1 MEPGSVLHASHEGV
15 HVLRFLGDIRYPLS
29 PSVERYIQQLFAA
42 GQPAGF
48 VVDLSETK
56 NIDSTNLGL
65 LARIAERMRKG
76 GGSRVTI
83 VCDQPD
89 INDLLTGMGFDAVF
103 RIVERSKPLSG
114 EEVQVLTERETDRDA
129 VADIVLEAHRTLMA
143 MNEHNREMFHDVVA
157 AIEQERTGET
167 FEG

>member
-1 MEPGSVLHASHEGV
+1 MEQGSVLHANHEGV

-29 PSVERYIQQLFAA
+29 PSVDRFLQRLFAA
-42 GQPAGF
+42 GLPAGF
-48 VVDLSETK
+48 VVDLTETK
-56 NIDSTNLGL
+56 SIDSTNLGL
-65 LARIAERMRKG
+65 VARIAERMRKG

-89 INDLLTGMGFDAVF
+89 INYVLTGMGFDAVF
-103 RIVERSKPLSG
+103 RIVESSKPLPG
-114 EEVQVLTERETDRDA
+114 EVQVLTESEADCNA
-129 VADIVLEAHRTLMA
+129 VADVVLQAHRMLMA
-143 MNEHNREMFHDVVA
+143 MNEHNREMFRDVVA